1 MFHQRA
7 AQCIDDLKGLARI
20 SVIGEYSYCQ
30 RLTHLSKEF
39 GFNNFHH
46 FRKVVEHLSE
56 DLIGNIST
64 TLMRRYCEFA
74 QPKPCIAYFEFL
86 SVNNDTRLRF
96 YSQWAGWDEF
106 GQEVRVPRSLNG
118 ESAPRLRKSL
128 NKTVYIVENDR
139 QLIAWRHRWHGLCYI
154 SEELCKNHMKEAFE
168 RNKAIVEG
176 KRNEEFPLLDDF
188 SDNYATWYPVIE

>member
-64 TLMRRYCEFA
+64 TLMRRYCEVA
-74 QPKPCIAYFEFL
+74 QPKPGIAYFEFL

-118 ESAPRLRKSL
+118 QSAPRLRKSL

-154 SEELCKNHMKEAFE
+154 SEEFCKNHMKEAFE

-176 KRNEEFPLLDDF
+176 KRNEEFPLLADF

>member
-1 MFHQRA
+1 MYRQSA

-30 RLTHLSKEF
+30 RLTHICKEI

-64 TLMRRYCEFA
+64 TLMRRYCEVA
-74 QPKPCIAYFEFL
+74 QPKPGIAYYEFL

-96 YSQWAGWDEF
+96 YSQWAGWDEL

-128 NKTVYIVENDR
+128 NKAVYIVENDR

-154 SEELCKNHMKEAFE
+154 SAELCQKHMKEAFE

-176 KRNEEFPLLDDF
+176 KRNEEFPLLGDF

>member
-64 TLMRRYCEFA
+64 TLMRRYCEVV
-74 QPKPCIAYFEFL
+74 QPKPGIAYFEFL

-176 KRNEEFPLLDDF
+176 KRNEEFPLLDNF

>member
-64 TLMRRYCEFA
+64 TLMRRYCEVV
-74 QPKPCIAYFEFL
+74 QPKLGIVYFEFL

>member
-46 FRKVVEHLSE
+46 FREVVEHLSE

-64 TLMRRYCEFA
+64 TLMRRYCEVA
-74 QPKPCIAYFEFL
+74 QPKPGIAYFEFL

-168 RNKAIVEG
+168 RNNAIVGG

>member
-20 SVIGEYSYCQ
+20 SVIREYSYCQ

-64 TLMRRYCEFA
+64 TLMRRYCEVA
-74 QPKPCIAYFEFL
+74 QPKPGIAYFEFL

>member
-1 MFHQRA
+1 MYRQSA
-7 AQCIDDLKGLARI
+7 AQCIDDLKGLARV

-30 RLTHLSKEF
+30 RLTHLCKEF

-64 TLMRRYCEFA
+64 TLMRRYCEVA
-74 QPKPCIAYFEFL
+74 QPKPGIAYYEFL
-86 SVNNDTRLRF
+86 SINNDTRLRF
-96 YSQWAGWDEF
+96 YSQWAGWDEL
-106 GQEVRVPRSLNG
+106 GQEVRIPRSLNG
-118 ESAPRLRKSL
+118 ESASRLRKSL

-154 SEELCKNHMKEAFE
+154 SAELCKKHMKEAFE
-168 RNKAIVEG
+168 RDKAIVEG

>member
-1 MFHQRA
+1 MYRQSV
-7 AQCIDDLKGLARI
+7 AQCIDDLKGLARV

-30 RLTHLSKEF
+30 RLTHLCKEF

-64 TLMRRYCEFA
+64 TLMRRYCELA
-74 QPKPCIAYFEFL
+74 QPKPGIAYYEFL

-106 GQEVRVPRSLNG
+106 GQEVRVPRTLNG

-128 NKTVYIVENDR
+128 NKTVYIVESDR
-139 QLIAWRHRWHGLCYI
+139 QLIAWRHRWHGLCYMPA
-154 SEELCKNHMKEAFE
+154 ELCHKHMKEAFE

-176 KRNEEFPLLDDF
+176 KRNEEFSLLDDF

>member
-64 TLMRRYCEFA
+64 TLMRRYCEVA
-74 QPKPCIAYFEFL
+74 QPKPGIAYFEFL

-128 NKTVYIVENDR
+128 NKTVYTVENDR

-188 SDNYATWYPVIE
+188 SDNYATWYPAIE

>member
-64 TLMRRYCEFA
+64 TLMRRYCEVA
-74 QPKPCIAYFEFL
+74 QPKPGIAYFEFL

-118 ESAPRLRKSL
+118 QSAPRLRKSL

-176 KRNEEFPLLDDF
+176 KRNEEFPLLANF

>member
-64 TLMRRYCEFA
+64 TLMRRYCEVA
-74 QPKPCIAYFEFL
+74 QPKPGIAYFEFL

-106 GQEVRVPRSLNG
+106 GQEVRVPRTLNG
-118 ESAPRLRKSL
+118 QSAPRLRKSL

>member
-64 TLMRRYCEFA
+64 TLMRRYCEVA
-74 QPKPCIAYFEFL
+74 QPKPGIAYFEFL

-118 ESAPRLRKSL
+118 QSAPRLRKSL

>member
-64 TLMRRYCEFA
+64 TLMRRYCEVA
-74 QPKPCIAYFEFL
+74 QPKPGIAYFEFL

-96 YSQWAGWDEF
+96 YSQWAGWDEC

>member
-1 MFHQRA
+1 MFHQHA

-64 TLMRRYCEFA
+64 TLMRRYCEVA
-74 QPKPCIAYFEFL
+74 QPKPGIAYFEFL

-106 GQEVRVPRSLNG
+106 GQEVRVPRTLNG

-128 NKTVYIVENDR
+128 NKIVYIVENDR

>member
-64 TLMRRYCEFA
+64 TLMRRYCEVA
-74 QPKPCIAYFEFL
+74 QPKPGIAYFEFL
-86 SVNNDTRLRF
+86 SVNNDTRLSF

-168 RNKAIVEG
+168 RNKAILEG

-188 SDNYATWYPVIE
+188 SDNYATWYPAIE